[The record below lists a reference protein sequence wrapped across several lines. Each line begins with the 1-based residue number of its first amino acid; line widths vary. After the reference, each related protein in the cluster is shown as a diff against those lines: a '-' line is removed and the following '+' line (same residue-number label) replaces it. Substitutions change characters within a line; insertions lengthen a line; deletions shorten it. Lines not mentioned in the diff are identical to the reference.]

1 MGKNK
6 LYAVLVGLLFVCQVV
21 GAQDEATSMSLL
33 FGGDIMCHD
42 TQLAAAYNATTHSY
56 DFSASFSMVSELVA
70 SADLAFANLETVLG
84 SAPYRGYPDFSS
96 PEALAVAIKECG
108 FDVLVTANNHSADR
122 GKRGIVRTNRTLDSL
137 GIMRTGTFADTAD
150 YRQNHPLLIE
160 RNGIS
165 MAVLNYTYGINSP
178 RYPKSTVVN
187 VIDTTLIKMD
197 LLHAKRFNPD
207 FVVVFLHWG
216 EEYLTTPTT
225 SQQKL
230 TKWLADNG
238 VQLIVGSHPHVLQ
251 RMEWHVSDSK
261 NYAVA
266 YSLGNF
272 LSGQRTAPRDGGAL
286 LKVEVTK
293 KNGVTQLTNVQY
305 ALTYVHYPKIDG
317 VRRFM
322 VVPVTNAENGTEC
335 PGGMGWGRLSTFAEQ
350 SRLLMRKNVNVSEMV
365 LQKSPE

>member
-6 LYAVLVGLLFVCQVV
+6 LYATLVGLLFVYQVV
-21 GAQDEATSMSLL
+21 LAQDEASSISLL

-42 TQLAAAYNATTHSY
+42 TQLAAAYNATTQSY
-56 DFSASFSMVSELVA
+56 DFSDSFGMVSELV
-70 SADLAFANLETVLG
+70 SSVDIAFANLETVLG

-122 GKRGIVRTNRTLDSL
+122 GKRGIVRTNRTLDSIGL
-137 GIMRTGTFADTAD
+137 LRTGTFSDTAD
-150 YRQNHPLLIE
+150 YSKNHPLLIE

-165 MAVLNYTYGINSP
+165 LAVLNYTYGINSP
-178 RYPKSTVVN
+178 RYPKSTIVN
-187 VIDTTLIKMD
+187 VIDTTLMKMD
-197 LLHAKRFNPD
+197 LLYAKHFKPD
-207 FVVVFLHWG
+207 LVVVFLHWG
-216 EEYLTTPTT
+216 EEYLSTPTI
-225 SQQKL
+225 SQQRL
-230 TKWLADNG
+230 TKWLAENG
-238 VQLIVGSHPHVLQ
+238 VQLVIGSHPHVLQ
-251 RMEWHVSDSK
+251 RMEWHVGESN

-293 KNGVTQLTNVQY
+293 KNGVAQLTNVQY

-317 VRRFM
+317 VRHFM
-322 VVPVTNAENGTEC
+322 VVPVANAESGIEC
-335 PGGMGWGRLSTFAEQ
+335 PGGMGWGRLSTFAGQ
-350 SRLLMRKNVNVSEMV
+350 ARY
-365 LQKSPE
+365 